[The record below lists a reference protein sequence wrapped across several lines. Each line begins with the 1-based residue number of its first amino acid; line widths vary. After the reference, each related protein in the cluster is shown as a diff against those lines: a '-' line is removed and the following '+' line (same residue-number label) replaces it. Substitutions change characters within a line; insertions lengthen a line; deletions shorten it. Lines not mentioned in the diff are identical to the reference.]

1 MMMMM
6 MMMTRIM
13 VMIRSTC
20 KVDITW
26 FPFDQQSCEL
36 KFGTWTYSGTYVN
49 LTLKGDSADI
59 SQYSVRFGL
68 KLSRS
73 DSFVCC

>member
-1 MMMMM
+1 M
-6 MMMTRIM
+6 
-13 VMIRSTC
+13 
-20 KVDITW
+20 DITW

-68 KLSRS
+68 KLCRS
-73 DSFVCC
+73 HSFV